1 MTRLP
6 PPLAWPLVV
15 PLAVAADQSKAAY
28 RALDRCFQ
36 PQPQPQDPDAL
47 GAAMRAALS
56 AAEQA
61 SALEYYMRLDVPGGQ

>member
-1 MTRLP
+1 MIRLP

-36 PQPQPQDPDAL
+36 PQPIDPEAMQS
-47 GAAMRAALS
+47 AMRAAVS
-56 AAEQA
+56 AAERA